1 MAWVAALKPHGKPR
15 RGTAC
20 GGRLQIPEGKT
31 EAELTEALLTLPD
44 GLAHSRNLHAADVYP
59 ATSGKDNAARHLMQ
73 RFDAAPHACLLLCDD
88 DNDLRLAGLVGKAF
102 VVGATA
108 PSVSAAARAD
118 PERFVLAQRGGTL
131 GVEELMEQVEDFVG
145 SFILG

>member
-1 MAWVAALKPHGKPR
+1 MAWAAALKPHGKLR

-73 RFDAAPHACLLLCDD
+73 RFDAAA
-88 DNDLRLAGLVGKAF
+88 R
-102 VVGATA
+102 
-108 PSVSAAARAD
+108 SALSSSWSRSRTLWARSSWD
-118 PERFVLAQRGGTL
+118 
-131 GVEELMEQVEDFVG
+131 
-145 SFILG
+145 SFFLETRA